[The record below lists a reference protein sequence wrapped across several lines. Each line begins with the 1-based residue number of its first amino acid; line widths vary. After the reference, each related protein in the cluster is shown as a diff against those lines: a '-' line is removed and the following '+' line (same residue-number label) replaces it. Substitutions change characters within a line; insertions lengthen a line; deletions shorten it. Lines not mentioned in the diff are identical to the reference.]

1 MSLEDLLSNRKIE
14 AIEEDK
20 ALVEKTF
27 RLALR
32 DLNTAK
38 KNMENEDY
46 DWTLA
51 IAYNSMLQS
60 GRALMFSKGYRP
72 TGAYKHVGVIEF
84 VHDIFGKE
92 VSDKLIYIF
101 DKLRKKRHRVVYDD
115 PDIVSEDEAE
125 NAIKIAEEFASK
137 VKGILEI

>member
-32 DLNTAK
+32 DLETAK
-38 KNMENEDY
+38 RNLENEDY
-46 DWTLA
+46 DWALA

-84 VHDIFGKE
+84 IHDVFGKD

-125 NAIKIAEEFASK
+125 NAINVAGEFVSMVKEILK
-137 VKGILEI
+137 V